1 MARSDTRYSIYPA
14 HKAVQIVGNTAPA
27 LNQAIECW
35 GALLARA
42 TADNAGT
49 FCKSH
54 FQDLGEGKID
64 VHYVHEWGVLADAL
78 KGIRVDLDFWEV
90 GFLLSRAVED
100 AHRRV
105 GLRWLEPNLDFDGSK
120 EVDPA
125 IWRLVEKL
133 KKLDYAHAWA
143 VIVAVQWFWEHVD
156 EGIDIK
162 NDPWWTLA
170 FRRQWKPNQATIGQG
185 HKTDQKQRKP
195 KKTQKAAK

>member
-1 MARSDTRYSIYPA
+1 MARSDKRYMVYPA
-14 HKAVQIVGNTAPA
+14 PKAVEVVGDSAPS

-49 FCKSH
+49 FSKSH
-54 FQDLGEGKID
+54 FQDLGDGKID
-64 VHYVHEWGVLADAL
+64 VHYVHDWGVLADAL

-105 GLRWLEPNLDFDGSK
+105 GLRWLERNLDFDGSK

-125 IWRLVEKL
+125 ICRLVEKL

-143 VIVAVQWFWEHVD
+143 IIVAVQWLWEHVD
-156 EGIDIK
+156 EGIDVK

-170 FRRQWKPNQATIGQG
+170 FRRQWKPNEAQ
-185 HKTDQKQRKP
+185 KTKRRSTDQRKP
-195 KKTQKAAK
+195 KSST